1 MGYPVG
7 YPIPSDMVLGY
18 NMDRRDPNPIS
29 FKRYEIKFKTG
40 YPTGWYI
47 RRTISRDNIFVG
59 YPIVPVADKII
70 DSLERG

>member
-7 YPIPSDMVLGY
+7 YTISSNIILEYDMGRRNPSF
-18 NMDRRDPNPIS
+18 IS

-47 RRTISRDNIFVG
+47 RRTIPWNSIFVG

-70 DSLERG
+70 DSLF